1 VVAAVRARLERL
13 PQRVRLPLT
22 LTLTLTLALTLTL
35 TLTLTLALALTLIL
49 ALALTLTLAPTLALS
64 LALTRCGGY
73 VIAGEQS
80 CYINSYEPLMLVMVP
95 CLGLGLG
102 VG

>member
-22 LTLTLTLALTLTL
+22 LTLTLTLALTLTP
-35 TLTLTLALALTLIL
+35 TLALALTLIL

>member
-1 VVAAVRARLERL
+1 MVAAVRARLERL

-22 LTLTLTLALTLTL
+22 LTLTLTLALTLTP
-35 TLTLTLALALTLIL
+35 TLALALTLIL